1 MQRGDQVDWGWSR
14 QDGKGAATGGASG
27 KEPACKCK
35 RHWFDPWV
43 GKTPLEPGMA
53 THSNILAWRIP

>member
-1 MQRGDQVDWGWSR
+1 MDWGWSR

-27 KEPACKCK
+27 KEPACKYK
-35 RHWFDPWV
+35 RRERHWFDPWV
-43 GKTPLEPGMA
+43 GKTPLEQDMA

>member
-1 MQRGDQVDWGWSR
+1 MEWGWSR
-14 QDGKGAATGGASG
+14 QNGKGAATGGVSG

-35 RHWFDPWV
+35 RHKRHQLDPWV
-43 GKTPLEPGMA
+43 RKTPLEKGMA